1 MQLTFHCESR
11 LTCANL
17 HSKSE
22 NAKYEN
28 SKWDEFNS
36 KSDKIAQRESRNDD
50 QPQLAM
56 KASWRENLEP
66 KCRLEGAGRIELWE
80 VLSRCSRASAKAPI
94 KQFEASFAP
103 QVLSFP
109 DQRDTSTP
117 VRPLEKKRK
126 NTKYQLVMETIIGKT
141 HLINYN

>member
-1 MQLTFHCESR
+1 
-11 LTCANL
+11 
-17 HSKSE
+17 
-22 NAKYEN
+22 
-28 SKWDEFNS
+28 
-36 KSDKIAQRESRNDD
+36 
-50 QPQLAM
+50 M

-66 KCRLEGAGRIELWE
+66 KCRLEGAGRTELWE

-117 VRPLEKKRK
+117 VRPLEKKKEHQISVGNGDNNRK
-126 NTKYQLVMETIIGKT
+126 NTFDQLLLSGLKNSAGPSQSYIQNFQVI
-141 HLINYN
+141 